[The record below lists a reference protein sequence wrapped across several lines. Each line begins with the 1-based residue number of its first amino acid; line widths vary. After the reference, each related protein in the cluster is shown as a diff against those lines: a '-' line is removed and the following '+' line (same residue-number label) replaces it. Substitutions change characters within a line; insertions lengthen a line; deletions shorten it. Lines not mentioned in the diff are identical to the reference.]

1 MPTIPEQLRAA
12 LDGKAL
18 TIYGAA
24 QIVGAETDEAL
35 KAVHGRITAYT
46 SDSPPKTIRQ
56 LEEVCKALG
65 LTITID

>member
-1 MPTIPEQLRAA
+1 MPTIPAQLRAA
-12 LDGKAL
+12 LDGKTL

-35 KAVHGRITAYT
+35 KAVHYRLTSYT

-56 LEEVCKALG
+56 LEEVCAALG
-65 LTITID
+65 LTITIK